1 MGPEPTKAASGPPKV
16 VESLVGILLPPACRE
31 SVLGDL
37 QEGYKSPAQ
46 YVRAAISTVPWVI
59 ASRIV
64 RTTEPRLLLLEAFAL
79 YLAFVT
85 SARFAAGPKFLE
97 LWNAYIRLALP
108 VLTALFAMVVVD
120 AYASAEK
127 RLFYVPAAIFGALWL
142 QFVSTAADSDWGL
155 PSQLRLYGSVLGV
168 LLVAA
173 LRALFLPG
181 DHRTTGA
188 G

>member
-1 MGPEPTKAASGPPKV
+1 MGAEPPKV
-16 VESLVGILLPPACRE
+16 APRPPRAIEFLAGIVLPPACRE

-37 QEGYKSPAQ
+37 HERYTSPAQ
-46 YVRAAISTVPWVI
+46 YIRDAISVVPWVI
-59 ASRIV
+59 ASRIA
-64 RTTEPRLLLLEAFAL
+64 RTTDPRLLLLEAFAL
-79 YLAFVT
+79 YLAFAT
-85 SARFAAGPKFLE
+85 SARLAAGPKFLDQ
-97 LWNAYIRLALP
+97 WNAYLRLALP
-108 VLTALFAMVVVD
+108 VVAALAATVLVD

-127 RLFYVPAAIFGALWL
+127 RLFYGPASIFGALWL
-142 QFVSTAADSDWGL
+142 QFVSTAATSDWGL
-155 PSQLRLYGSVLGV
+155 PSQVRLYGSVLGV

>member
-1 MGPEPTKAASGPPKV
+1 MEPEPPKAASGPPKV
-16 VESLVGILLPPACRE
+16 VEFLLGVLLPPASRE

-37 QEGYKSPAQ
+37 HECYTSPAQ
-46 YVRAAISTVPWVI
+46 YLRDAISTVPWVI

-64 RTTEPRLLLLEAFAL
+64 RTTDPRLLLLEAFAL

-85 SARFAAGPKFLE
+85 SARFANGPKFLE
-97 LWNAYIRLALP
+97 LWNAYIRLAIP
-108 VLTALFAMVVVD
+108 VLAALFAIVVVD
-120 AYASAEK
+120 AYTSAEK

-142 QFVSTAADSDWGL
+142 QFVSTGTSSDWGL
-155 PSQLRLYGSVLGV
+155 PSQSRLYGSVLGV

>member
-1 MGPEPTKAASGPPKV
+1 MGPEPTKAASDPPKV
-16 VESLVGILLPPACRE
+16 VEFLLGVLLPPACRE

-37 QEGYKSPAQ
+37 HEGYTSPAQ
-46 YVRAAISTVPWVI
+46 YVRAAASAVPWVI

-108 VLTALFAMVVVD
+108 VVAALFAMVLVD
-120 AYASAEK
+120 AYTSTEK
-127 RLFYVPAAIFGALWL
+127 RLFYVPAAIFGVLWL
-142 QFVSTAADSDWGL
+142 QFVLTGTSSDWGL

>member
-1 MGPEPTKAASGPPKV
+1 MGTESPKATSGPPKV
-16 VESLVGILLPPACRE
+16 VEFLVGVLLPPASRE

-37 QEGYKSPAQ
+37 HECYTSPAQ
-46 YVRAAISTVPWVI
+46 YLRDAISTVPWVI

-64 RTTEPRLLLLEAFAL
+64 RTTDPRLLLLEAFAL

-85 SARFAAGPKFLE
+85 SARFAGGPQFLE
-97 LWNAYIRLALP
+97 LWNAYTRLALP
-108 VLTALFAMVVVD
+108 VLAALFATVLVD
-120 AYASAEK
+120 AYTSYEK
-127 RLFYVPAAIFGALWL
+127 RLFYIPAAIFGVLWL
-142 QFVSTAADSDWGL
+142 QFVLTGAHSDWGL

-173 LRALFLPG
+173 LRALILPG